1 MKNVTDTNMVGLVLF
16 GILSYATVIHGNIP
30 IDPIINVTTTII
42 DTILTGSS
50 PPDPPVQDTNV
61 DNYND
66 TTIIVVPPIEI
77 IPITTT
83 DNPNDTTIII
93 GPIITSIPILPTN
106 NNDSSSFE
114 SPANTCA
121 YYGSGQCCP
130 QLTPL
135 AAPIGEVSLSYV
147 LQYFYASLCKYCILR
162 VLRVLMSNISYE
174 CLKTIQWLF
183 SPIYLRLLVNQKT
196 LNYIKQTVLTLST

>member
-1 MKNVTDTNMVGLVLF
+1 MKNFTDTNMVGLVLF
-16 GILSYATVIHGNIP
+16 GILSYATVINSNIP

-50 PPDPPVQDTNV
+50 SDPPVQDTTV
-61 DNYND
+61 DNNN

-77 IPITTT
+77 IPTTT
-83 DNPNDTTIII
+83 DNPNDTTTTESSIPILSVPIIADPIII

-106 NNDSSSFE
+106 DNDSSSFE
-114 SPANTCA
+114 SPANRCA

-130 QLTPL
+130 QLTPI

-147 LQYFYASLCKYCILR
+147 LKYLYTRLCTYYIVR
-162 VLRVLMSNISYE
+162 VLKVLMS
-174 CLKTIQWLF
+174 
-183 SPIYLRLLVNQKT
+183 
-196 LNYIKQTVLTLST
+196 YILHER

>member
-16 GILSYATVIHGNIP
+16 GILSFATVINGNIP
-30 IDPIINVTTTII
+30 IDPNINVTTTII

-77 IPITTT
+77 IPTTT
-83 DNPNDTTIII
+83 DNPNDTTTTESSIPIQSVPIITD
-93 GPIITSIPILPTN
+93 PIITSIPILPTN
-106 NNDSSSFE
+106 NNDSSSIE
-114 SPANTCA
+114 SPANPCA

-130 QLTPL
+130 QLTPM
-135 AAPIGEVSLSYV
+135 AAPIEEVSLSYV
-147 LQYFYASLCKYCILR
+147 LQYFYTSLCKYGIVR
-162 VLRVLMSNISYE
+162 VLKVLRSYILHE
-174 CLKTIQWLF
+174 
-183 SPIYLRLLVNQKT
+183 R
-196 LNYIKQTVLTLST
+196 